1 MATQIQIRR
10 DTADNW
16 YGNNTVLSVGELA
29 YETDTKRIKI
39 GDGSSFYN
47 NLHYVHDPTAPTQ
60 ERIDNP
66 IYLNKIELD
75 DNKVQINDAGANAN
89 VSVEIDGSTEVNI
102 SADGISLFQGEKVN
116 AILDEDDM
124 TTNSSTALATQQSIK
139 TYVDA
144 LPGSTN
150 IGELLDVT
158 TSGATS
164 GQVLKY
170 NGAAWQPMDDTDT
183 TLILSGESV
192 GSMGDVDIT
201 SIADGQILKWN
212 ASANK
217 FEAASEFFLN
227 LINSDA
233 FDSGVST
240 TSVSSSQSIKN
251 YVDNSVSAIN
261 NLSNISDYTGGV
273 NITGTAS
280 VSGGVDID
288 IGGSLKMSAGTCDF
302 THSLVNFSGATV
314 GGLDNSDVNL
324 SNIVDSSQGVN
335 ITGTAAV
342 SGGVDISIGGSLT
355 CSAGTVDLTHS
366 LVNFSGANVA
376 GLPGTMNTAVAET
389 GVEVE
394 IIVMVITKTSMHRY
408 NGQGSNSGYT
418 FRINGVDYE
427 SPFLDLV
434 PGKTYKFDQGEASN
448 ATHGI
453 KFYED
458 AAKTTPYTTGVTETG
473 TPGTSGA
480 YTSIAVTESTPSIL
494 HYQCV
499 NHDYMGNQVQ
509 VKGISGGGSSVTVLD
524 EDDFASDSATG
535 VPSQQSTKA
544 YISSQLGSGY
554 TAPPAGQ
561 SAFVGGWKF
570 ITTGDSP
577 YTAVP
582 GERLFVE
589 SDAGPVDIDIPGTN
603 GGHPPVLGHE
613 VMIVH
618 TVGGNPVTIYPD
630 ATDNHPIDGANP
642 ASITPIG
649 VGATIWLVYKGPLD
663 GWVSIG
669 HDGTAYPYA

>member
-10 DTADNW
+10 DTAGNW

-66 IYLNKIELD
+66 IYLHKIEAD
-75 DNKVQINDAGANAN
+75 DNKVQVNDAGSNAN
-89 VSVEIDGSTEVNI
+89 VSVEIDGSAELNI

-139 TYVDA
+139 TYVDS
-144 LPGSTN
+144 LPGTTN
-150 IGELLDVT
+150 IGQLLDVT

-170 NGAAWQPMDDTDT
+170 NGASWLPMDDTDT
-183 TLILSGESV
+183 TLILSGESI
-192 GSMGDVDIT
+192 GSMGDVSLT
-201 SIADGQILKWN
+201 TPPIADGQILKWN
-212 ASANK
+212 ASLTR
-217 FEAASEFFLN
+217 FEPAAEFFLG
-227 LINSDA
+227 LIDDDT
-233 FDSGVST
+233 FTSGVSAQSVASSESIKAYVDT
-240 TSVSSSQSIKN
+240 QVLANIPDSDLIDDDTMGTATATSISSSESIKA
-251 YVDNSVSAIN
+251 YVDN
-261 NLSNISDYTGGV
+261 
-273 NITGTAS
+273 
-280 VSGGVDID
+280 
-288 IGGSLKMSAGTCDF
+288 
-302 THSLVNFSGATV
+302 TV
-314 GGLDNSDVNL
+314 GGLTLGATTLGALTDVD
-324 SNIVDSSQGVN
+324 V
-335 ITGTAAV
+335 TGAATNK
-342 SGGVDISIGGSLT
+342 IL
-355 CSAGTVDLTHS
+355 
-366 LVNFSGANVA
+366 
-376 GLPGTMNTAVAET
+376 
-389 GVEVE
+389 
-394 IIVMVITKTSMHRY
+394 KY
-408 NGQGSNSGYT
+408 NGSNWIVADDTDTTLTLLDEDDFSSDSDTQAPTQQSVKAY
-418 FRINGVDYE
+418 VDAN
-427 SPFLDLV
+427 S
-434 PGKTYKFDQGEASN
+434 
-448 ATHGI
+448 
-453 KFYED
+453 
-458 AAKTTPYTTGVTETG
+458 
-473 TPGTSGA
+473 
-480 YTSIAVTESTPSIL
+480 STL
-494 HYQCV
+494 
-499 NHDYMGNQVQ
+499 
-509 VKGISGGGSSVTVLD
+509 TLLD
-524 EDDFASDSATG
+524 EDDFASDSATA

-570 ITTGDSP
+570 VTTGDSP

-589 SDAGPVDIDIPGTN
+589 SDAGPVDIDIPGTA
-603 GGHPPVLGHE
+603 GGHPPVIGHE

-618 TVGGNPVTIYPD
+618 TVGGNPVTIWPD
-630 ATDNHPIDGANP
+630 GTDNHPIDGANP

>member
-89 VSVEIDGSTEVNI
+89 VSVEIDGSAEVNI

-139 TYVDA
+139 TYVDS
-144 LPGSTN
+144 LPGTTN
-150 IGELLDVT
+150 IGQLLDVT

-170 NGAAWQPMDDTDT
+170 NGASWLPMDDTDT
-183 TLILSGESV
+183 TLILSGESI
-192 GSMGDVDIT
+192 GSMGDVSLT
-201 SIADGQILKWN
+201 TPPIADGQILKWN
-212 ASANK
+212 ASLTR
-217 FEAASEFFLN
+217 FEPAAEFFLG
-227 LINSDA
+227 LIDDDT
-233 FDSGVST
+233 FTSGVSAQSVASSESIKAYVDAQVLANIPDSDLIDDDT
-240 TSVSSSQSIKN
+240 MGTATATSISSSESIKA
-251 YVDNSVSAIN
+251 YVDN
-261 NLSNISDYTGGV
+261 
-273 NITGTAS
+273 
-280 VSGGVDID
+280 
-288 IGGSLKMSAGTCDF
+288 
-302 THSLVNFSGATV
+302 TV
-314 GGLDNSDVNL
+314 GGLTLGATTLGALTDVD
-324 SNIVDSSQGVN
+324 V
-335 ITGTAAV
+335 TGAATNK
-342 SGGVDISIGGSLT
+342 IL
-355 CSAGTVDLTHS
+355 
-366 LVNFSGANVA
+366 
-376 GLPGTMNTAVAET
+376 
-389 GVEVE
+389 
-394 IIVMVITKTSMHRY
+394 KY
-408 NGQGSNSGYT
+408 NGSNWIVADDT
-418 FRINGVDYE
+418 D
-427 SPFLDLV
+427 
-434 PGKTYKFDQGEASN
+434 
-448 ATHGI
+448 
-453 KFYED
+453 
-458 AAKTTPYTTGVTETG
+458 TTLT
-473 TPGTSGA
+473 
-480 YTSIAVTESTPSIL
+480 L
-494 HYQCV
+494 
-499 NHDYMGNQVQ
+499 
-509 VKGISGGGSSVTVLD
+509 LD
-524 EDDFASDSATG
+524 EDDFASDSATA

-577 YTAVP
+577 YTAVA

-589 SDAGPVDIDIPGTN
+589 SDAGPVDIDIPGTA
-603 GGHPPVLGHE
+603 GSQTPVLGHE

-663 GWVSIG
+663 GWVSVG